1 MHVCVC
7 ACGNET
13 LLVFELP
20 RLRFFTSLATRALTS
35 CRPGTASHRRAWPGQ
50 IPPMPTLKE
59 IQEAR
64 ERRTERN
71 LASHGIT
78 RGDSATPASATPSS
92 PSSSVIFG
100 LGIVGM
106 AAGYAALA
114 FRFRSLTAGPGRERF
129 RAGSAEFRAAQQAAE
144 TFSRGSRR
152 RAEAFSETRWRE
164 RSRGRSRY
172 GATDEESRRRAEQQK
187 QRDRRSETLSPG
199 SLGWA
204 LGVLQLRSL
213 EGLTEREAKA
223 SYHRLAKQCHPDTGG
238 ASADAEQFKR
248 IGVAYEAICKFLRSR
263 RSAP

>member
-1 MHVCVC
+1 MHVCVWVPVC

-106 AAGYAALA
+106 AAGYAAARLPLPQPHG
-114 FRFRSLTAGPGRERF
+114 RSWT
-129 RAGSAEFRAAQQAAE
+129 RALPEPQCRVPSRAAGCGDLLA
-144 TFSRGSRR
+144 R
-152 RAEAFSETRWRE
+152 
-164 RSRGRSRY
+164 
-172 GATDEESRRRAEQQK
+172 
-187 QRDRRSETLSPG
+187 LSPEG
-199 SLGWA
+199 RGI
-204 LGVLQLRSL
+204 LRD
-213 EGLTEREAKA
+213 E
-223 SYHRLAKQCHPDTGG
+223 
-238 ASADAEQFKR
+238 
-248 IGVAYEAICKFLRSR
+248 VARAVARSVAIRSDR
-263 RSAP
+263 